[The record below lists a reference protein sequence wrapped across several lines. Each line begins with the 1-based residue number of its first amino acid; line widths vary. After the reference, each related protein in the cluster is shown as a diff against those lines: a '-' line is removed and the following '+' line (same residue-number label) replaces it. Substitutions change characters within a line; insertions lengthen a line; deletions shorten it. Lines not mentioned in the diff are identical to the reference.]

1 MSSTR
6 QYEKNIKEISYIFLI
21 ALIIYAFILRIYNV
35 GGLTGGDESAYGAF
49 AFYSI
54 QPHFNIFST
63 FYVLVPNEPVS
74 YSGWLFARP
83 FAILPIIPFLMTLGY
98 TELSIRLPSVLF
110 SVFSIPLLYLILRKL
125 DFDVRIILMSCF
137 LFAII
142 PLNVDFSRIGR
153 IESAITFYCLLIAY
167 LVIKGIKDENNK
179 LFYFAGIIVV
189 MNLLTTNVR
198 GIFPLIA
205 LVPYLYFER
214 VSKEQL
220 KHIAASISFIIGL
233 LLIYIL
239 IPFLFGKNFDFW
251 LNSDYYIAATS
262 RFQQSSYEMITVLTI
277 YIKYLLFTPFLALI
291 AIPTLMGI
299 FYSLKRITTS
309 SYSLWF
315 FWFLSSFLMLSI
327 GGADPHRFM
336 LFTPAYVVLASIG
349 IVYSYSAFIQKKKN
363 GFMFPLLIASTSIYI
378 LSIIYLFPHLFQL
391 EWRNMV
397 PVLTTYHVL
406 FVFSFITKY
415 FIMLV
420 LAFSLISF
428 IFCVFHY
435 KKELNTPK
443 ISIKRISIAIIV
455 AYLLINM
462 LLINILV
469 TTGVGEFHRPEE
481 VRVVADYLKS
491 NLNSEKYGCVACLHS
506 NSFTFYT
513 QKICPYWRCAEID
526 WVEEKVKNGDLKYF
540 IYNLYHTGIVGEEGG
555 KFYLT
560 RGGGRF
566 NLKTAYPEKY
576 EWLTQNC
583 MDVTYKTG
591 LSPDNKYFRV
601 YEYVNSTS
609 NLSMINM

>member
-1 MSSTR
+1 M
-6 QYEKNIKEISYIFLI
+6 EKGNIKKLAYMF
-21 ALIIYAFILRIYNV
+21 IIVLMTYAFILRIYNV
-35 GGLTGGDESAYGAF
+35 GGLTGGDESSNGAAF
-49 AFYSI
+49 FYSI
-54 QPHFNIFST
+54 NPLSLFNIF
-63 FYVLVPNEPVS
+63 YIQIPNEPVS
-74 YSGWLFARP
+74 YFGRMFARP
-83 FAILPIIPFLMTLGY
+83 FTFLPIIPFWMIFGY

-110 SVFSIPLLYLILRKL
+110 SVFSIPLLYLILRKQE
-125 DFDVRIILMSCF
+125 FDVRIILMSCF
-137 LFAII
+137 LFAIL

-153 IESAITFYCLLIAY
+153 VESAITFYCLLIAY

-179 LFYFAGIIVV
+179 LFYFAGVIIV

-214 VSKEQL
+214 ISKKQL
-220 KHIAASISFIIGL
+220 KHIVASISLIIGL
-233 LLIYIL
+233 LLMYIL
-239 IPFLFGKNFDFW
+239 IPFLFGKNIDFW
-251 LNSDYYIAATS
+251 LNSDYYIVATS
-262 RFQQSSYEMITVLTI
+262 RLQQSSYEMITVLII

-291 AIPTLMGI
+291 AIPALMGI
-299 FYSLKRITTS
+299 FYSLKRIATS

-349 IVYSYSAFIQKKKN
+349 IVYSYSAFIQKKKS

-378 LSIIYLFPHLFQL
+378 LSIIYLFPHLFPF

-415 FIMLV
+415 FIVLV
-420 LAFSLISF
+420 LGFSLISF
-428 IFCVFHY
+428 IFCALHY

-455 AYLLINM
+455 VYLLINM

-491 NLNSEKYGCVACLHS
+491 NLNSEKYGCVACVHS
-506 NSFTFYT
+506 KSITFYT
-513 QKICPYWRCAEID
+513 QKICPHWGHAEID
-526 WVEEKVKNGDLKYF
+526 WVEEKVKNGELRYF
-540 IYNLYHTGIVGEEGG
+540 IYNLYQTGIVGEEGG
-555 KFYLT
+555 KTYLT
-560 RGGGRF
+560 RGGQF
-566 NLKTAYPEKY
+566 DLKTAYPEKY

-601 YEYVNSTS
+601 YEYVNSTFNS
-609 NLSMINM
+609 SMVNM